1 MVFLFRDRSVVNILL
16 VLLLSVGVHI
26 HQAEQVHALAIT
38 PDHHNGLFSY
48 VLANYIYSLPV
59 AVQVI
64 LFHALIVTQA
74 LRINMVMQDLRM
86 FGSIN
91 YVPAMTYVLLSGL
104 LMQSDI
110 ITETLVSN
118 SLTLWMF
125 IKLSRLYNNPE
136 PKTLLFNIG
145 IIAGISILLFH
156 PTAILIVVVLFA
168 LAVVRPFRIAEW
180 LVLLMGI
187 LLPYYFV
194 FIGLFLKNQLA
205 TASMYLPNISLGSP
219 LFGLGKLY
227 LINLGFVAFA
237 LIVGLY
243 QLQLHVGRLVIQIR
257 KNWGVMM
264 VLLVTL
270 FISPFIFSSLGPQ
283 MLLMGL
289 LPLTAAIS
297 NGYSNP
303 KKLLLPN
310 FLFWTALGLIII
322 NNWHLVKI

>member
-16 VLLLSVGVHI
+16 VLLLSVGVHL
-26 HQAEQVHALAIT
+26 HAPEQVLPTAI
-38 PDHHNGLFSY
+38 PLQQNGLFSY
-48 VLANYIYSLPV
+48 VLAQYIYNLPL
-59 AVQVI
+59 AIQVI
-64 LFHALIVTQA
+64 IFHALLVTQA
-74 LRINMVMQDLRM
+74 LRLNMVMQDLRM
-86 FGSIN
+86 FSSVN

-104 LMQSDI
+104 LMESNT

-118 SLTLWMF
+118 SLTLWIF

-136 PKTLLFNIG
+136 PKALLFNIG

-180 LVLLMGI
+180 LVLLLGV
-187 LLPYYFV
+187 LLPYYFLLV
-194 FIGLFLKNQLA
+194 FLYLNNQFALVGA
-205 TASMYLPNISLGSP
+205 YLPNISFGSP
-219 LFGLGKLY
+219 LHGLDKLY
-227 LINLGFVAFA
+227 LINLGFTLFA
-237 LIVGLY
+237 TLVGLY
-243 QLQLHVGRLVIQIR
+243 QLQSHVGRLVIQIR

-264 VLLVTL
+264 VLLFTL
-270 FISPFIFSSLGPQ
+270 ILSPFMFSSLGTQ
-283 MLLMGL
+283 VLLMGL
-289 LPLTAAIS
+289 VPLSATIS

-303 KKLLLPN
+303 KKLLLSN

>member
-16 VLLLSVGVHI
+16 VLLLSVVVHFHGFEELI
-26 HQAEQVHALAIT
+26 PSKVVSGQQ
-38 PDHHNGLFSY
+38 NGLFSN
-48 VLANYIYSLPV
+48 VLANYIYTLPL
-59 AVQVI
+59 AIQLI
-64 LFHALIVTQA
+64 IFHALLVTQA
-74 LRINMVMQDLRM
+74 LRLNMVMQDLRM
-86 FGSIN
+86 LSSVN
-91 YVPAMTYVLLSGL
+91 YVPAMTYILLSGL
-104 LMQSDI
+104 LMKSDL

-145 IIAGISILLFH
+145 LISGISILLFH
-156 PTAILIVVVLFA
+156 PLSILIVVVLFA

-180 LVLLMGI
+180 LVLLLGI

-194 FIGLFLKNQLA
+194 FVLLYLNDA
-205 TASMYLPNISLGSP
+205 WSTASNYLPAITFGSP
-219 LFGLGKLY
+219 LVGSANLY
-227 LINLGFVAFA
+227 LVNLGFVLFA
-237 LIVGLY
+237 ILVGLY

-257 KNWGVMM
+257 KNWGVIM
-264 VLLVTL
+264 VLLFIL
-270 FISPFIFSSLGPQ
+270 MISPFIFSSLGAQ
-283 MLLMGL
+283 ILLMGL
-289 LPLTAAIS
+289 VPLSATIS

-303 KKLLLPN
+303 KSLLLPN

>member
-16 VLLLSVGVHI
+16 VLLLSVGVHL
-26 HQAEQVHALAIT
+26 HPGAQALQPTVAAGQQ
-38 PDHHNGLFSY
+38 NGLFSY
-48 VLANYIYSLPV
+48 VLANYLYTLPL

-64 LFHALIVTQA
+64 LFHALLVSQA
-74 LRINMVMQDLRM
+74 LRLNMVMQDLRM
-86 FGSIN
+86 FSSVN

-104 LMQSDI
+104 MMRSDM
-110 ITETLVSN
+110 ITATLVSN
-118 SLTLWMF
+118 SLTLWIF

-145 IIAGISILLFH
+145 IIAGVSILLFH

-194 FIGLFLKNQLA
+194 FVFLYLNNQFSLVG
-205 TASMYLPNISLGSP
+205 TYLPNVSFGSP
-219 LFGLGKLY
+219 LKGLEKTY
-227 LINLGFVAFA
+227 LINLGFILFA
-237 LIVGLY
+237 TLVGLY
-243 QLQLHVGRLVIQIR
+243 QLQQHVGRLVIQIR

-264 VLLVTL
+264 VLLFMLVV
-270 FISPFIFSSLGPQ
+270 SPFIFSSLGAQ
-283 MLLMGL
+283 VLLMGL
-289 LPLTAAIS
+289 IPLSATIS

-303 KKLLLPN
+303 KSLLMPN

>member
-16 VLLLSVGVHI
+16 VLLLSVGVHL
-26 HQAEQVHALAIT
+26 HASEQLLPTAI
-38 PDHHNGLFSY
+38 PLQQNGLFSF
-48 VLANYIYSLPV
+48 VLAQYIYNLPL
-59 AVQVI
+59 AIQVI
-64 LFHALIVTQA
+64 IFHALLVTQA
-74 LRINMVMQDLRM
+74 LRLNMVMQDLRM
-86 FGSIN
+86 FSSVN

-104 LMQSDI
+104 LMESNT

-118 SLTLWMF
+118 SLTLWIF

-180 LVLLMGI
+180 LVLLLGV
-187 LLPYYFV
+187 LLPYYFLLV
-194 FIGLFLKNQLA
+194 FLYLNNQFALVGA
-205 TASMYLPNISLGSP
+205 YLPNISFGSP
-219 LFGLGKLY
+219 LHGLDKLY
-227 LINLGFVAFA
+227 LINLGFTLFA
-237 LIVGLY
+237 TLVGLY
-243 QLQLHVGRLVIQIR
+243 QLQSHVGRLVIQIR

-264 VLLVTL
+264 VLLFTL
-270 FISPFIFSSLGPQ
+270 ILSPFMFSSLGTQ
-283 MLLMGL
+283 VLLMGL
-289 LPLTAAIS
+289 VPLSATIS

>member
-16 VLLLSVGVHI
+16 VLLLSVGVHL
-26 HQAEQVHALAIT
+26 HVSEQVLPTAI
-38 PDHHNGLFSY
+38 PLQQNGLFSY
-48 VLANYIYSLPV
+48 VLAQYIYNLPL
-59 AVQVI
+59 AIQVI
-64 LFHALIVTQA
+64 IFHALLVTQA
-74 LRINMVMQDLRM
+74 LRLNMVMQDLRM
-86 FGSIN
+86 FSSVN

-104 LMQSDI
+104 LMESNT

-118 SLTLWMF
+118 SLTLWIF

-180 LVLLMGI
+180 LVLLLGV
-187 LLPYYFV
+187 LLPYYFLLV
-194 FIGLFLKNQLA
+194 FLYLNNQFALVGA
-205 TASMYLPNISLGSP
+205 YLPNISFGSP
-219 LFGLGKLY
+219 LHGLDKLY
-227 LINLGFVAFA
+227 LINLGFTLFA
-237 LIVGLY
+237 TLVGLY
-243 QLQLHVGRLVIQIR
+243 QLQSHVGRLVIQIR

-264 VLLVTL
+264 VLLFTL
-270 FISPFIFSSLGPQ
+270 ILSPFMFSSLGTQ
-283 MLLMGL
+283 VLLMGL
-289 LPLTAAIS
+289 VPLSATIS

>member
-16 VLLLSVGVHI
+16 VLLLSVGVHL
-26 HQAEQVHALAIT
+26 HAPEQVLPTAI
-38 PDHHNGLFSY
+38 PLQQNGLFSY
-48 VLANYIYSLPV
+48 VLAQYIYNLPL
-59 AVQVI
+59 AIQVI
-64 LFHALIVTQA
+64 IFHALLVTQA
-74 LRINMVMQDLRM
+74 LRLNMVMQDLRM
-86 FGSIN
+86 FSSVN

-104 LMQSDI
+104 LMESNT

-118 SLTLWMF
+118 SLTLWIF

-180 LVLLMGI
+180 LVLLLGV
-187 LLPYYFV
+187 LLPYYFLLV
-194 FIGLFLKNQLA
+194 FLYLNNQFALVGA
-205 TASMYLPNISLGSP
+205 YLPNISFGSP
-219 LFGLGKLY
+219 LHGLDKLY
-227 LINLGFVAFA
+227 LINLGFTLFA
-237 LIVGLY
+237 TLVGLY
-243 QLQLHVGRLVIQIR
+243 QLQSHVGRLVIQIR

-264 VLLVTL
+264 VLLFTL
-270 FISPFIFSSLGPQ
+270 ILSPFLFSSLGTQ
-283 MLLMGL
+283 VLLMGL
-289 LPLTAAIS
+289 VPLSATIS

-303 KKLLLPN
+303 KKLILPN
-310 FLFWTALGLIII
+310 LLFWTALGLIII

>member
-16 VLLLSVGVHI
+16 VLLLSVGVHL
-26 HQAEQVHALAIT
+26 HASDQLLPTAI
-38 PDHHNGLFSY
+38 PLQQNGLFSY
-48 VLANYIYSLPV
+48 VLAQYIYNLPL
-59 AVQVI
+59 AIQVI
-64 LFHALIVTQA
+64 IFHALLVTQA
-74 LRINMVMQDLRM
+74 LRLNMVMQDLRM
-86 FGSIN
+86 FSSVN

-104 LMQSDI
+104 LMESNT

-118 SLTLWMF
+118 SLTLWIF

-180 LVLLMGI
+180 LVLLLGV
-187 LLPYYFV
+187 LLPYYFLLV
-194 FIGLFLKNQLA
+194 FLYLNNQFALVGA
-205 TASMYLPNISLGSP
+205 YLPNISFGSP
-219 LFGLGKLY
+219 LHGLDKLY
-227 LINLGFVAFA
+227 LINLGFTLFA
-237 LIVGLY
+237 TLVGLY
-243 QLQLHVGRLVIQIR
+243 QLQSHVGRLVIQIR

-264 VLLVTL
+264 VLLFTL
-270 FISPFIFSSLGPQ
+270 ILSPFMFSSLGTQ
-283 MLLMGL
+283 VLLMGL
-289 LPLTAAIS
+289 VPLSATIS

>member
-16 VLLLSVGVHI
+16 VLLLSVGVHL
-26 HQAEQVHALAIT
+26 HAPEQVLPTAI
-38 PDHHNGLFSY
+38 PLQQNGLFSY
-48 VLANYIYSLPV
+48 VLAQYIYNLPL
-59 AVQVI
+59 AIQVI
-64 LFHALIVTQA
+64 IFHALLVTQA
-74 LRINMVMQDLRM
+74 LRLNMVMQDLRM
-86 FGSIN
+86 FSSVN

-104 LMQSDI
+104 LMESNT

-118 SLTLWMF
+118 SLTLWIF

-136 PKTLLFNIG
+136 PKALLFNIG

-168 LAVVRPFRIAEW
+168 LAVVRPFRISEW
-180 LVLLMGI
+180 LVLLLGV
-187 LLPYYFV
+187 LLPYYFLLV
-194 FIGLFLKNQLA
+194 FLYLNNQFALVGA
-205 TASMYLPNISLGSP
+205 YLPNISFGSP
-219 LFGLGKLY
+219 LHGLDKLY
-227 LINLGFVAFA
+227 LINLGFTLFA
-237 LIVGLY
+237 TLVGLY
-243 QLQLHVGRLVIQIR
+243 QLQSHVGRLVIQIR

-264 VLLVTL
+264 VLLFTL
-270 FISPFIFSSLGPQ
+270 ILSPFMFSSLGTQ
-283 MLLMGL
+283 VLLMGL
-289 LPLTAAIS
+289 VPLSATIS

>member
-16 VLLLSVGVHI
+16 VLLLSVGVHL
-26 HQAEQVHALAIT
+26 HAPEQVLPTAI
-38 PDHHNGLFSY
+38 PLQQNGLFSY
-48 VLANYIYSLPV
+48 VLAQYIYNLPL
-59 AVQVI
+59 AIQVI
-64 LFHALIVTQA
+64 IFHALLVTQA
-74 LRINMVMQDLRM
+74 LRLNMVMQDLRM
-86 FGSIN
+86 FSSVN

-104 LMQSDI
+104 LMESNT

-118 SLTLWMF
+118 SLTLWIF

-168 LAVVRPFRIAEW
+168 LAVVRPFRITEW
-180 LVLLMGI
+180 LVLLLGV
-187 LLPYYFV
+187 LLPYYFLLV
-194 FIGLFLKNQLA
+194 FLYLNNQFALVGA
-205 TASMYLPNISLGSP
+205 YLPNISFGSP
-219 LFGLGKLY
+219 LHGLDKLY
-227 LINLGFVAFA
+227 LINLGFTLFA
-237 LIVGLY
+237 TLVGLY
-243 QLQLHVGRLVIQIR
+243 QLQSHVGRLVIQIR

-264 VLLVTL
+264 VLLFTL
-270 FISPFIFSSLGPQ
+270 ILSPFMFSSLGTQ
-283 MLLMGL
+283 VLLMGL
-289 LPLTAAIS
+289 VPLSATIS

>member
-16 VLLLSVGVHI
+16 VLLLSVGVHL
-26 HQAEQVHALAIT
+26 HQTDPSLVGPSLQQ
-38 PDHHNGLFSY
+38 NGLFSY
-48 VLANYIYSLPV
+48 VLVHYIYSLPV

-64 LFHALIVTQA
+64 LFHALIVAQA

-86 FGSIN
+86 FAAVN

-194 FIGLFLKNQLA
+194 FIILFLKNQFA
-205 TASMYLPNISLGSP
+205 AVPSYLPTISIGSP
-219 LFGLGKLY
+219 LHGLGKLY

-264 VLLVTL
+264 VLLFTL
-270 FISPFIFSSLGPQ
+270 LISPFVFSSLGPQ
-283 MLLMGL
+283 MLIMGL

>member
-16 VLLLSVGVHI
+16 VLLLSVGVHL
-26 HQAEQVHALAIT
+26 HASDQLLPTAI
-38 PDHHNGLFSY
+38 PLQQNGLFSY
-48 VLANYIYSLPV
+48 FLAQYIYNLPI
-59 AVQVI
+59 AIQVI
-64 LFHALIVTQA
+64 LFHALLVTQA
-74 LRINMVMQDLRM
+74 LRLNMVMQDLRM
-86 FGSIN
+86 FSSVN

-104 LMQSDI
+104 LMESNT

-118 SLTLWMF
+118 SLTLWIF

-136 PKTLLFNIG
+136 PKALLFNIG

-180 LVLLMGI
+180 LVLLLGV
-187 LLPYYFV
+187 LLPYYFLLV
-194 FIGLFLKNQLA
+194 FLYLNNQFALVGA
-205 TASMYLPNISLGSP
+205 YLPNISFGSP
-219 LFGLGKLY
+219 LHGLDKLY
-227 LINLGFVAFA
+227 LINLGFTLFA
-237 LIVGLY
+237 TLVGLY
-243 QLQLHVGRLVIQIR
+243 QLQSHVGRLVIQIR

-264 VLLVTL
+264 VLLFTL
-270 FISPFIFSSLGPQ
+270 ILSPFMFSSLGTQ
-283 MLLMGL
+283 VLLMGL
-289 LPLTAAIS
+289 VPLSATIS

>member
-16 VLLLSVGVHI
+16 VLLLSVGVHL
-26 HQAEQVHALAIT
+26 HTGVVHSTIT
-38 PDHHNGLFSY
+38 SGSQNGLFSY
-48 VLANYIYSLPV
+48 VLANYIYTLPL
-59 AVQVI
+59 AIQVI
-64 LFHALIVTQA
+64 LFHALLVTQA
-74 LRINMVMQDLRM
+74 LRLNMVMQDLRM
-86 FGSIN
+86 FSSVN

-104 LMQSDI
+104 MMRSDM

-118 SLTLWMF
+118 SLTLWIF

-168 LAVVRPFRIAEW
+168 LVVVRPFRIAEW

-194 FIGLFLKNQLA
+194 LVFLFLNNQFSLVGA
-205 TASMYLPNISLGSP
+205 YLPNVSFGSP
-219 LFGLGKLY
+219 LKGLEKTY
-227 LINLGFVAFA
+227 LINLGFILFA
-237 LIVGLY
+237 TLVGLY
-243 QLQLHVGRLVIQIR
+243 QLQQHVGRLVIQIR

-264 VLLVTL
+264 VLLFMLVV
-270 FISPFIFSSLGPQ
+270 SPFIFSSLGAQ
-283 MLLMGL
+283 VLLMGL
-289 LPLTAAIS
+289 IPLSATIS

-303 KKLLLPN
+303 KSLLVPN

>member
-1 MVFLFRDRSVVNILL
+1 MWACICTPGHKHCNQLL
-16 VLLLSVGVHI
+16 RLDSK
-26 HQAEQVHALAIT
+26 
-38 PDHHNGLFSY
+38 NGLFSY
-48 VLANYIYSLPV
+48 VLANYIYTLPL

-64 LFHALIVTQA
+64 LFHALILTQA
-74 LRINMVMQDLRM
+74 LRLNMVMQDLRM
-86 FGSIN
+86 FSSVN
-91 YVPAMTYVLLSGL
+91 YVPAMTYVLLTGL
-104 LMQSDI
+104 LMRSDM

-145 IIAGISILLFH
+145 IIAGISIILFH

-194 FIGLFLKNQLA
+194 LVFLYLNNQFS
-205 TASMYLPNISLGSP
+205 TVGTYLPNVSFGSP
-219 LFGLGKLY
+219 LQGLEKTY
-227 LINLGFVAFA
+227 LINLGFILFA
-237 LIVGLY
+237 TLVGLY
-243 QLQLHVGRLVIQIR
+243 QLQQHVGRLVIQIR

-264 VLLVTL
+264 VLLFMLVL
-270 FISPFIFSSLGPQ
+270 SPFIFSSLGAQ
-283 MLLMGL
+283 VLLMGL
-289 LPLTAAIS
+289 IPLSATIS

-303 KKLLLPN
+303 KSLLMPN
-310 FLFWTALGLIII
+310 FLFLDGFGAYNYQQLAFGENLAFC
-322 NNWHLVKI
+322 LSF

>member
-16 VLLLSVGVHI
+16 VLLLSVGVHLY
-26 HQAEQVHALAIT
+26 ASEQVLPTAI
-38 PDHHNGLFSY
+38 PLQQNGLFSY
-48 VLANYIYSLPV
+48 VLAQYIYNLPL
-59 AVQVI
+59 AIQVI
-64 LFHALIVTQA
+64 IFHALLVTQA
-74 LRINMVMQDLRM
+74 LRLNMVMQDLRM
-86 FGSIN
+86 FSSVN

-104 LMQSDI
+104 LMESNT

-118 SLTLWMF
+118 SLTLWIF

-180 LVLLMGI
+180 LVLLLGV
-187 LLPYYFV
+187 LLPYYFLLV
-194 FIGLFLKNQLA
+194 FLYLNNQFALVGA
-205 TASMYLPNISLGSP
+205 YLPNISFGSP
-219 LFGLGKLY
+219 LHGLDKLY
-227 LINLGFVAFA
+227 LINLGFTLFA
-237 LIVGLY
+237 TLVGLY
-243 QLQLHVGRLVIQIR
+243 QLQSHVGRLVIQIR

-264 VLLVTL
+264 VLLFTL
-270 FISPFIFSSLGPQ
+270 ILSPFMFSSLGTQ
-283 MLLMGL
+283 VLLMGL
-289 LPLTAAIS
+289 VPLSATIS

>member
-1 MVFLFRDRSVVNILL
+1 
-16 VLLLSVGVHI
+16 
-26 HQAEQVHALAIT
+26 
-38 PDHHNGLFSY
+38 
-48 VLANYIYSLPV
+48 
-59 AVQVI
+59 
-64 LFHALIVTQA
+64 
-74 LRINMVMQDLRM
+74 MVMQDLRM

-205 TASMYLPNISLGSP
+205 TASMYLPTISLGSP

>member
-16 VLLLSVGVHI
+16 VLLLSVGVHL
-26 HQAEQVHALAIT
+26 HASEQLLPTAI
-38 PDHHNGLFSY
+38 PLQQNGLFSF
-48 VLANYIYSLPV
+48 VLAQYIYNLPL
-59 AVQVI
+59 AIQVI
-64 LFHALIVTQA
+64 IFHALLVTQA
-74 LRINMVMQDLRM
+74 LRLNMVMQDLRM
-86 FGSIN
+86 FSSVN

-104 LMQSDI
+104 LMESNT

-118 SLTLWMF
+118 SLTLWIF

-180 LVLLMGI
+180 LVLLLGV
-187 LLPYYFV
+187 LLPYYFLLV
-194 FIGLFLKNQLA
+194 FLYLNNQFALVGA
-205 TASMYLPNISLGSP
+205 YLPNISFGSP
-219 LFGLGKLY
+219 LHGLDKLY
-227 LINLGFVAFA
+227 LINLGFTLFA
-237 LIVGLY
+237 TLVGLY
-243 QLQLHVGRLVIQIR
+243 QLQSHVGRLVIQIR

-264 VLLVTL
+264 VLLFTL
-270 FISPFIFSSLGPQ
+270 ILSPFMFSSLGTQ
-283 MLLMGL
+283 VLLMGL
-289 LPLTAAIS
+289 VPLSATIS

-310 FLFWTALGLIII
+310 FLFWMALGLIII